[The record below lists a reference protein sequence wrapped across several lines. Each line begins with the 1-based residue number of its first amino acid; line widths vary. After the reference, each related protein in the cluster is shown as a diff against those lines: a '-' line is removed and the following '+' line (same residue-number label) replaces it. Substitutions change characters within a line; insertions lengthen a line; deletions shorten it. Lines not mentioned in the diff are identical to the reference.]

1 MAATSLYLWRR
12 AVLRSSALLKL
23 LLSMTILLT
32 ATGCWDEVDLQ
43 KVSYAAALGIDY
55 VDDNYVIYTQ
65 LLSFDSIAKR
75 ESSAASEK
83 PIWIGNKK
91 GDTPLNALFNLM
103 TSSQYNLSMDH
114 LKTIV
119 IHERAF
125 AHVKTILDGINRM
138 RATRYTTY
146 IFGTKEDLERL
157 FEVDNFFSSSPL
169 NSALYSPQITYQ
181 ENSLVRPMRMQDIVR
196 QGLEPGITTLLP
208 SIKTTNKDW
217 KNAGEKMDLDI
228 IDGVFAFKNSRYA
241 GFLPR
246 KDIQGLAWGAEGFE
260 RTIVSLE
267 PKENQE
273 ATVIIDKSKIDIT
286 WDPQAS
292 VFHLQTTM
300 KGHIVEWDTDVDRVQ
315 FIKMMEEKIKKEIKA
330 TFLKGQEIGVDLYPL
345 EHVLYRYHLK
355 QWKEIRKQGEWKPNV
370 DDVVIDVDFTL
381 KYSGEVEV
389 FK

>member
-1 MAATSLYLWRR
+1 MAATTLWRK
-12 AVLRSSALLKL
+12 SSVKAPLLLKL
-23 LLSMTILLT
+23 VLPLTILFT

-55 VDDNYVIYTQ
+55 VDDNYVVYTQ

-75 ESSAASEK
+75 ETSAASEK
-83 PIWIGNKK
+83 PIWIGAKK
-91 GDTPLNALFNLM
+91 GDTPLGALFNLM
-103 TSSQYNLSMDH
+103 NTSQYNLSMDH

-146 IFGTKEDLERL
+146 IYGTQEDLEKL
-157 FEVDNFFSSSPL
+157 FTIDNFFSSSPL
-169 NSALYSPQITYQ
+169 NSILYSPQITHR
-181 ENSLVRPMRMQDIVR
+181 ENSFVLPMRMQDVVR
-196 QGLEPGITTLLP
+196 QGLEPGMTTLLP
-208 SIKTTNKDW
+208 SIRTSNTEW
-217 KNAGEKMDLDI
+217 KNDGKQMDLDV
-228 IDGVFAFKNSRYA
+228 IDGVFAFKNSRFA

-246 KDIQGLAWGAEGFE
+246 KEISGLAWGTEGFE
-260 RTIVSLE
+260 RTIVSVT

-273 ATVIIDKSKIDIT
+273 ATVIIDNSKMNVT
-286 WDPQAS
+286 WDPQTS
-292 VFHLQTTM
+292 IFHLQTNM
-300 KGHIVEWDTDVDRVQ
+300 QGHIVEWDTDVDRVQ
-315 FIKMMEEKIKKEIKA
+315 FVKMVEEKVKKEIRA
-330 TFLKGQEIGVDLYPL
+330 TIVKGQEIGVDVYPL

-355 QWKEIRKQGEWKPNV
+355 QWKEIRKKGVWKPSI
-370 DDVVIDVDFTL
+370 DEIRIDVNFTL